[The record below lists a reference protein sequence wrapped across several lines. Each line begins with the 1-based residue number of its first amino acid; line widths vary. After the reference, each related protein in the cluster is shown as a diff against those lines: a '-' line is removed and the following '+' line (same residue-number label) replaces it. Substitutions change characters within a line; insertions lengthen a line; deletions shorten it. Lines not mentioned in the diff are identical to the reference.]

1 MSIKTKF
8 DRKVS
13 GKMWFGTTSRLNFAI
28 EEQWFD
34 MRSKSYIH
42 IIYIYRIRTTMTK
55 PYARIFAFNFG
66 SSIKLHV
73 RLPTYIDD
81 NYCTTGGKLGSKSG
95 RHFHKWNQNIARFIW
110 NAEISIRVPIHCYE
124 CLF

>member
-1 MSIKTKF
+1 MQTELLEGFSLNCTFFIFYETLLVGGLVSIKTKF

-42 IIYIYRIRTTMTK
+42 IYIE
-55 PYARIFAFNFG
+55 FEQ
-66 SSIKLHV
+66 L
-73 RLPTYIDD
+73 
-81 NYCTTGGKLGSKSG
+81 
-95 RHFHKWNQNIARFIW
+95 
-110 NAEISIRVPIHCYE
+110 
-124 CLF
+124 